1 MAAGF
6 LFEVMSGWLFAI
18 RYRSHIKNVIENMQR
33 MFMSSETSACEQV
46 RGKRILEYADILK
59 IYVKLPVSLYK
70 KLYIVN

>member
-1 MAAGF
+1 
-6 LFEVMSGWLFAI
+6 
-18 RYRSHIKNVIENMQR
+18 
-33 MFMSSETSACEQV
+33 MFMSSETPACEQV